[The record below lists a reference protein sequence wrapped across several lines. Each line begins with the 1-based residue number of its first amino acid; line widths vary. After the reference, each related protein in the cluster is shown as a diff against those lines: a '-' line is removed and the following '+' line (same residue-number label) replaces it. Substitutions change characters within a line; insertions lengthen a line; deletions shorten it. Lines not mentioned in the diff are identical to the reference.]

1 MRSLV
6 LQKRNVQEFQF
17 RQYLFAAQASAGTAA
32 EHAVRFVSQ
41 PKTSRVVGN
50 AQ

>member
-17 RQYLFAAQASAGTAA
+17 RQYLFAAQASVGAVAVN
-32 EHAVRFVSQ
+32 AVRFRLQ
-41 PKTSRVVGN
+41 QF
-50 AQ
+50 ACLL